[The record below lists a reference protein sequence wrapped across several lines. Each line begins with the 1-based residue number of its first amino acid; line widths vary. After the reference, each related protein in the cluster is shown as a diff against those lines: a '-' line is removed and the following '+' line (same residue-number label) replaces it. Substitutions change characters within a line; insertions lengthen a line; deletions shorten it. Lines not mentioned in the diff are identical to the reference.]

1 MNKERILNL
10 AEVILDTD
18 EKANAFDM
26 DIWLDM
32 DNPHRFQPIK
42 DTNNLDEVTGMAEAC
57 GTRACIA
64 GHAVILFDETGTWQ
78 EHFRNPDEDKAKPSI
93 AELAAH
99 LLDLTPE
106 QAAILF
112 TPKEGS
118 DPKREIPP
126 GYQITP
132 VDTADTLWRMTWTDE
147 VQWLIERCLC
157 CGAAATTG
165 DCRCTVGEC
174 NCCAAQPGDGAS
186 CGAGPDCDCR
196 EQNAE

>member
-1 MNKERILNL
+1 MNKERIIAL
-10 AEVILDTD
+10 AEVIEDTD
-18 EKANAFDM
+18 EKADAFDM
-26 DIWLDM
+26 DLWLEM

-42 DTNNLDEVTGMAEAC
+42 DTSNLDEIAGMANAC

-64 GHAVILFDETGTWQ
+64 GHAVILFDDTGAWQ
-78 EHFRNPDEDKAKPSI
+78 KQFHTLDPEPPQPSI
-93 AELAAH
+93 PELAAQ

-106 QAAILF
+106 QAHILF
-112 TPKEGS
+112 TPNEGD
-118 DPKREIPP
+118 DPKRHIPP
-126 GYQITP
+126 GYR
-132 VDTADTLWRMTWTDE
+132 VSAGDAADTLWRMTQTDE

-157 CGAAATTG
+157 CGGAAKTG

-174 NCCAAQPGDGAS
+174 NCCTAEPGDDTS